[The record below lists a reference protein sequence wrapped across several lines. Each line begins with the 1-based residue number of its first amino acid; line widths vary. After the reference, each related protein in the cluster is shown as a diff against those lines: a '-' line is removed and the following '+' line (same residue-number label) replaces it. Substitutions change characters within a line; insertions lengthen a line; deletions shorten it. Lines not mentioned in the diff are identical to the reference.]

1 MLSQTELKL
10 HESYG
15 EINFHY
21 ILSLLPFLL
30 AIFLSLQLFYE
41 AVSPIQVT

>member
-10 HESYG
+10 RESYG
-15 EINFHY
+15 EINFHD

-30 AIFLSLQLFYE
+30 PIFLSLRLFYDT
-41 AVSPIQVT
+41 VSPVKIT